1 MEKEDFQ
8 QGLLKTKKI
17 TWGWDWGYICSHTYF
32 RDNQP
37 RVSNKNANISIVSKK
52 SKKRQNILKR
62 SFKLVGM
69 IIKLQNSIISTPDS
83 SALALKQKYSQFLH
97 TTTNQSCVFFFYQ
110 PSQNEPAAGSTNC
123 FLWEFDRLLAVRKCL
138 IFTNNEEKRKKKEKR
153 KGKERKVP
161 EHYSK
166 SACSACIFTSVI
178 LNINILILFD
188 LR

>member
-62 SFKLVGM
+62 SLKLVGM

-83 SALALKQKYSQFLH
+83 SALALKQRYSQFLH
-97 TTTNQSCVFFFYQ
+97 TTTNQSCVFFFISLLKMSRQ
-110 PSQNEPAAGSTNC
+110 LAQQTASSGNLTVSLPSENLL
-123 FLWEFDRLLAVRKCL
+123 FLLTMRRK
-138 IFTNNEEKRKKKEKR
+138 EKRKKN
-153 KGKERKVP
+153 GKERKVP